1 MVGVRP
7 RLGGVTNHR
16 RERARRELGPG
27 AESGRGR
34 TGHQGHPV
42 EVLDEGSSLVFSP
55 LSL

>member
-1 MVGVRP
+1 LILSKIKLVM
-7 RLGGVTNHR
+7 T
-16 RERARRELGPG
+16 RARRELGPG